1 MTALTWARCLSYW
14 RSSGSLRANSRV
26 SVKGRQP
33 NPAPWQKPILQAG
46 ASGAWRKRSKRWTG
60 SSTCCPVIWEEASR
74 IRAMKTCQRD
84 EQVTLNRSKCAM
96 IRENSRILNCS
107 KLWRNVDPVTPE
119 AQFCDHGNQY
129 RAAIFYQ
136 GRRGEASGRG
146 IKTRDRTIKAVF
158 DADCDASDS
167 RFEFYPAE
175 EYHQDLQ
182 KESLSL

>member
-1 MTALTWARCLSYW
+1 
-14 RSSGSLRANSRV
+14 
-26 SVKGRQP
+26 
-33 NPAPWQKPILQAG
+33 
-46 ASGAWRKRSKRWTG
+46 
-60 SSTCCPVIWEEASR
+60 
-74 IRAMKTCQRD
+74 MKTCQRD

-107 KLWRNVDPVTPE
+107 KPSGATSIRSRRRRNLRSWESVSSRH
-119 AQFCDHGNQY
+119 FLS
-129 RAAIFYQ
+129 

-175 EYHQDLQ
+175 EYHQDFYKKNPFRYKYYKFTCGRAQRLEALWG
-182 KESLSL
+182 KS